1 MGSGY
6 PVQEGRAPG
15 STGTAWGLAIVSVVM
30 AVNPDPKP
38 GRWILPLV
46 VLGMIAFTYFFVREL
61 PEASTDTT
69 LVASPDT
76 TTTLGNGDETTT
88 TGPQSSLDP
97 ETQAYLDELDSIN
110 EELQLQRT
118 ELATVNTAFNQDPRE
133 IEYSDAE
140 DRFEAIEAAT
150 DELVGRLGAL
160 TVPADLEANHTALT
174 SALDLASDSITEALA
189 GLRSTDTGERRNRAV
204 EAYNTAA
211 ADYDTEVTNTRN
223 AAGSSG

>member
-1 MGSGY
+1 
-6 PVQEGRAPG
+6 
-15 STGTAWGLAIVSVVM
+15 M

-69 LVASPDT
+69 LVASP
-76 TTTLGNGDETTT
+76 GETTT
-88 TGPQSSLDP
+88 TGDGDGDGGGDDGDGGTTSTTDAQSALDP
-97 ETQAYLDELDSIN
+97 ETQAYLDEIDAIN

-118 ELATVNTAFNQDPRE
+118 ELATVNDAFNQDPRE
-133 IEYSDAE
+133 IEFSDAE

-150 DELVGRLGAL
+150 QALVERLSAAAVPEAL
-160 TVPADLEANHTALT
+160 SSNHANLAT
-174 SALDLASDSITEALA
+174 ALDLASDSITEALA

-204 EAYNTAA
+204 EAYTTAA
-211 ADYDTEVTNTRN
+211 SDYDTEVTNTAN
-223 AAGSSG
+223 AAGASG

>member
-1 MGSGY
+1 
-6 PVQEGRAPG
+6 
-15 STGTAWGLAIVSVVM
+15 M

-69 LVASPDT
+69 LVATPDT
-76 TTTLGNGDETTT
+76 TTTTTAGDGTTT
-88 TGPQSSLDP
+88 TRPQSTLDP
-97 ETQAYLDELDSIN
+97 ETQAYLDEVDSIN

-133 IEYSDAE
+133 VEFSEAA

-150 DELVGRLGAL
+150 QGLVDRLAAVTVPEAL
-160 TVPADLEANHTALT
+160 TASHGSLTA
-174 SALDLASDSITEALA
+174 ALDLASDSITEALA

-204 EAYNTAA
+204 EAYTTAA
-211 ADYDTEVTNTRN
+211 SDYDTEVTNTHN